1 MSPLVREVTFRAR
14 RGGGHQ
20 LSERLLVAAATVADE
35 PGCEVWLVHRDAS
48 DPDVIRVIE
57 QWGSSEQCE
66 AALAREGVKENVQ
79 LVMELLI
86 GAPEVIEGEPLG
98 GARVLRGVSGATVF
112 SIFDAP
118 DLSKDAGLLNRYG
131 LSDVPEARYVREQL
145 NAVQSGLTHY
155 RMAAGQR
162 GGWGHRHR
170 LAEEVYVVVE
180 GGGRIKV
187 DDEIFELARLDAVRV
202 APASTRELEA
212 GPAGMELLAFGAHW
226 PGDGEL
232 VSDWWP
238 A

>member
-1 MSPLVREVTFRAR
+1 MSPLARQVTFRAR
-14 RGGGHQ
+14 RGAGRQ
-20 LSERLLVAAATVADE
+20 LSERLLVAAALVADE
-35 PGCEVWLVHRDAS
+35 PGCEMWLVQRDAS
-48 DPDVIRVIE
+48 DSDVIRVIE

-66 AALAREGVKENVQ
+66 AALAREEVVENAE
-79 LVMELLI
+79 LVMELVI
-86 GAPEVIEGEPLG
+86 GAPEVIDGEPLG

-112 SIFDAP
+112 SILDAP
-118 DLSKDAGLLNRYG
+118 DLSKDTSLLGRYG
-131 LSDVPEARYVREQL
+131 LSDVPEARYIREQL

-170 LAEEVYVVVE
+170 LAEEVYVVLE
-180 GGGRIKV
+180 GSGRIKV
-187 DDEIFELARLDAVRV
+187 DDEIFELGRLDVVRV
-202 APASTRELEA
+202 APASTREFEA
-212 GPAGMELLAFGAHW
+212 GPAGMELLAFGPHW